1 MVGPSNLGDDSIPGG
16 PRRKK
21 RRDPLKPGTE
31 QFQKRQAR
39 HRHNSFSGAVAMAKS
54 GMWAIEGATT
64 TTPRAKLVARD
75 IIAMLEVLAEELKT
89 RVD

>member
-16 PRRKK
+16 PKKK

-39 HRHNSFSGAVAMAKS
+39 HRHNSFFGTVAMAKS
-54 GMWAIEGATT
+54 GMHAICWAST
-64 TTPRAKLVARD
+64 TTPEAKATAERILDWLVTLGD
-75 IIAMLEVLAEELKT
+75 QLKK